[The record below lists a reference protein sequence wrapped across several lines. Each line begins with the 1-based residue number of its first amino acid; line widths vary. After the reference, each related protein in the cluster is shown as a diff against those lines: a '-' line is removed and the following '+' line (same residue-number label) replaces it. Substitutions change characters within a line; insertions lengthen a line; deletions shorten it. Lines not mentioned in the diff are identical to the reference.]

1 MSYKNIIRS
10 NTDLI
15 VALRQ
20 QIGETGAKRDE
31 SEERWQQWVSA
42 CSEFRARYSQLA
54 FLGGVETARERLR
67 SGDSASIDYALD
79 FLELRPFFF
88 RSGYMYNDFMRVL
101 RNCPMSDEQ
110 TQRYKAIRERYEQY
124 RKQRHDSNASA

>member
-10 NTDLI
+10 NADLI

-20 QIGETGAKRDE
+20 RIGETGAKRDE

-67 SGDSASIDYALD
+67 SGDSASIDGNRDWIELKKRWEQFTVDEVVEIARHWPAKPTVRHVR
-79 FLELRPFFF
+79 LER
-88 RSGYMYNDFMRVL
+88 
-101 RNCPMSDEQ
+101 
-110 TQRYKAIRERYEQY
+110 
-124 RKQRHDSNASA
+124 